1 LGEIGTGFC
10 ADERD
15 GTNVH
20 VAVDREYIGHIIVTD
35 TVKEGAA
42 EAVSELRAAGIR
54 RMAILTGDNPSVSR
68 AVGDA
73 VGIEDVRAGLL
84 PDGKMRE
91 LENIMEGSS
100 GGTIFVGDGIND
112 APSLRRA
119 DAGIAMGV
127 AGSGAAIEAADVVI
141 MDDDLTKIASAI
153 RISKKTMQIVRGNIV
168 FILGV
173 KFSVL
178 ALAMFGLAGM
188 WAAVFADVG
197 VSMIALANSAR
208 LLGMKNI

>member
-1 LGEIGTGFC
+1 MEEIGTDFC
-10 ADERD
+10 ADEGG

-91 LENIMEGSS
+91 LENIMRAAQAAPSSS
-100 GGTIFVGDGIND
+100 GTDKRCAFAQKGGCWHSHGRRR
-112 APSLRRA
+112 LRCRH
-119 DAGIAMGV
+119 
-127 AGSGAAIEAADVVI
+127 
-141 MDDDLTKIASAI
+141 
-153 RISKKTMQIVRGNIV
+153 RGRGCRDN
-168 FILGV
+168 G
-173 KFSVL
+173 
-178 ALAMFGLAGM
+178 
-188 WAAVFADVG
+188 
-197 VSMIALANSAR
+197 
-208 LLGMKNI
+208 